1 MEIFRLF
8 GSIFVKDEASKALDK
23 VSKKTDETSK
33 KVQMSEK
40 TFGKVSSGLN
50 KVGSN
55 MMKFVVAPLGTLG
68 VGAIKASTDFKG
80 GMAKV
85 STIADTTKVPINKL
99 SEGALKLS
107 KDFGVG
113 ATEITESMYQ
123 AISASVPTEKALGFV
138 AVATK
143 SAKGGFTDAATA
155 VDGLSTVLNS
165 YGMEADQADKI
176 ANQMLITQ
184 NKGKTTFGELAS
196 AVGKV
201 TPISSQLNISTQELF
216 SSLAST
222 TAQGLATS
230 ESVTALKAAM
240 SNIIKPSKEASE
252 AAEQLGIDFSVSA
265 LKSKGWMGFLK
276 DVKKGLADASPEF
289 DRLSKQMSNNAN
301 KMLELEKAGKK
312 NTTEYKNLNKAQKN
326 LSKDLERMAQAADS
340 PVSAMATMFGSVEGL
355 NSILMMTS
363 DNGMNI
369 YNETMKEMK
378 TNTHALD
385 DAYKKMSEAP
395 GEKFKKALNS
405 MKVAAIQFG
414 DVLAPAF
421 EKVTNVISNFGNKL
435 SNMTPQ
441 QKKFV
446 VEIAKMAVGISTF
459 VFAVGKIMS
468 AIIFFKEFSTA
479 IKGVSI
485 AGKALTMGTVG
496 WVAVIVAGV
505 AMLVAFI
512 ISHWDQIKQVT
523 YIVWNTIKT
532 TIGTVLNVIKQVI
545 TTVFTDIK
553 TVVTT
558 IWNAIKTAITVVAMA
573 IKFVVQTVFTL
584 LVTIIRVPLEIIR
597 ALIMTVWNY
606 IGGYI
611 TNVIN
616 GIKAVIT
623 TVWNA
628 IASVTSSI
636 WNAIRGVIVNVW
648 NGIKGVIV
656 PIINSIKQVI
666 TNVWNNIKAVTSSVF
681 NAIRSVA
688 SSVWNGI
695 KSVITSVL
703 NGIRSVVTSVWNG
716 IKSVTTS
723 VWNGIKNAMLTP
735 INAAKNTIQNVINT
749 IKGFFSNLKLRF
761 PKIQMPRLPH
771 FKLNGSFSL
780 APPSVPKLAVDWYAD
795 GGILTQ
801 PTAFGMM
808 NGRLQVG
815 GEAGHEAILPI
826 SKLSGIMANTLR
838 ELGFDNKNN
847 SLSEE
852 KLSNIF
858 ANTMLKLGVAKPII
872 LEMNNRI
879 IGEAVAPIVS
889 EKLGFN
895 QKLNNLARGGA
906 Y

>member
-55 MMKFVVAPLGTLG
+55 MMKFVVAPLGILG

-143 SAKGGFTDAATA
+143 AAKGGFSTASVA

-165 YGMEADQADKI
+165 YGMEADKADKI

-184 NKGKTTFGELAS
+184 NKGKTTFDELAS
-196 AVGKV
+196 SVGKV
-201 TPISSQLNISTQELF
+201 TPIASQLGVTTEELF

-222 TAQGLATS
+222 TAQGLSTS

-240 SNIIKPSKEASE
+240 SNVIKPSEQASKI
-252 AAEQLGIDFSVSA
+252 AQQLGIDFSASA
-265 LKSKGWMGFLK
+265 LKSKGWSKFLSEIKEKTGGNTEVMGQL
-276 DVKKGLADASPEF
+276 
-289 DRLSKQMSNNAN
+289 
-301 KMLELEKAGKK
+301 
-312 NTTEYKNLNKAQKN
+312 
-326 LSKDLERMAQAADS
+326 
-340 PVSAMATMFGSVEGL
+340 FGSTEAL
-355 NSILMMTS
+355 NSILMLTS

-369 YNETMKEMK
+369 YNDTMKEMK

-385 DAYKKMSEAP
+385 DAFNKMSNTP

-421 EKVTNVISNFGNKL
+421 DKVTNVISNFGNKL

-441 QKKFV
+441 QKKFI
-446 VEIAKMAVGISTF
+446 VEIAKMALGISAF
-459 VFAVGKIMS
+459 VLAAGKIMN
-468 AIIFFKEFSTA
+468 AVIFFKQFSTA

-496 WVAVIVAGV
+496 WVAIIVAGV

-523 YIVWNTIKT
+523 A
-532 TIGTVLNVIKQVI
+532 TV
-545 TTVFTDIK
+545 
-553 TVVTT
+553 
-558 IWNAIKTAITVVAMA
+558 WNAIKTTIETVLSAISTVISTVFNVIKTVISTVWEAIKTVITVVVLA
-573 IKFVVQTVFTL
+573 IKFVIETTFTL
-584 LVTIIRVPLEIIR
+584 LVTIIRVPLEIIK

-616 GIKAVIT
+616 GIKSIIT

-636 WNAIRGVIVNVW
+636 WNAIKGVITNVW
-648 NGIKGVIV
+648 NGIKAIIV
-656 PIINSIKQVI
+656 PIINSIKQIV

-681 NAIRSVA
+681 NAIKSVA
-688 SSVWNGI
+688 SSVWNSI
-695 KSVITSVL
+695 KSVISSVV
-703 NGIRSVVTSVWNG
+703 NSIKSVVTSVWNG
-716 IKSVTTS
+716 IKSITSS
-723 VWNGIKNAMLTP
+723 VWNGIKNAMTKP
-735 INAAKNTIQNVINT
+735 VEAAKNTISKTIEK
-749 IKGFFSNLKLRF
+749 IKGFFTKLKLKF
-761 PKIQMPRLPH
+761 PKIEMPKLPH
-771 FKLNGSFSL
+771 FKLDGKFSL
-780 APPSVPKLAVDWYAD
+780 TPPSVPKLGVDWYSE
-795 GGILTQ
+795 GGIFTK
-801 PTAFGMM
+801 PTIFG
-808 NGRLQVG
+808 GIGVG
-815 GEAGHEAILPI
+815 DANHGHGNNAEAVLPLNVLWD
-826 SKLSGIMANTLR
+826 KLDKN
-838 ELGFDNKNN
+838 FDNLIQN
-847 SLSEE
+847 
-852 KLSNIF
+852 
-858 ANTMLKLGVAKPII
+858 
-872 LEMNNRI
+872 
-879 IGEAVAPIVS
+879 
-889 EKLGFN
+889 
-895 QKLNNLARGGA
+895 LNNNNGKSIDQHIVINSPKALNPSEIARENRKVLQELALQL
-906 Y
+906 